1 LSASTICVLVVDD
14 YAPWRNFASGT
25 LQKQSD
31 LKIVDE
37 AADGLEAV
45 KKAQELQPDL
55 ILLDIGLPTLNG
67 IEAAIEIREVCP
79 MSKIVFLSENS
90 SLDII
95 EKALDTSASSYVL
108 KSDAANDLLPA
119 VEAVLQGKQFVS
131 TRLSQ
136 NIRMISDME
145 SSRSKR
151 IETAPYL
158 LRRTLSISE
167 FLESVMDAT
176 RADFGNVQLFD
187 PTNRVLRIV
196 AQQGFEAEFLNYFD
210 TVTCD
215 QSYACS
221 TAMSARPRMVVAD
234 VASEP
239 LFSSDSRGVL
249 LRANVQSV
257 QSTPLIDSKGRLFGM
272 VSTHYRQRGGPM
284 PHMWKHVDELAAR
297 FLATVNTEVSFPE

>member
-1 LSASTICVLVVDD
+1 MRRVRI
-14 YAPWRNFASGT
+14 SGT
-25 LQKQSD
+25 YTS
-31 LKIVDE
+31 
-37 AADGLEAV
+37 
-45 KKAQELQPDL
+45 
-55 ILLDIGLPTLNG
+55 LNG

-95 EKALDTSASSYVL
+95 EKALDTSASAYVL
-108 KSDAANDLLPA
+108 KSDAATDLLPA

-136 NIRMISDME
+136 NIRVISDME
-145 SSRSKR
+145 SSRSER

-167 FLESVMDAT
+167 FLESVIDAT

-196 AQQGFEAEFLNYFD
+196 AQQGFEAGFLNYFD
-210 TVTCD
+210 TVSCD
-215 QSYACS
+215 QSCACS
-221 TAMSARPRMVVAD
+221 TAMSARRRMVVTD

-249 LRANVQSV
+249 LRADVQSV

-297 FLATVNTEVSFPE
+297 FLATVNTEVTFPE